1 MNSKGLYIMRLR
13 KLIKSS
19 LTCATLMAAIVA
31 NAEQDLNLPETF
43 GYVQLNGG
51 PAFNLT
57 GAGMFGNKN
66 AGNTGVYG
74 IEAGYKFDDYT
85 RASISLDY
93 MPGNNFDSSANEND
107 SGNVGS
113 SSYVETSNNNFKV
126 DSWIL
131 MFNGYYD
138 IKNSSD
144 FTPYF
149 TLGAGVAHNKAK
161 STYTASTSINGGGFE
176 SDSADLGEATKDN
189 FAYKIGLGTRYS
201 INKSFDLDLRYQFV
215 DLGKVTTASGS
226 YNSSGTVIPVSE
238 QTVKLKSQQV
248 LLGIAY
254 KF

>member
-1 MNSKGLYIMRLR
+1 MSNKI
-13 KLIKSS
+13 KLIAGYAVLS
-19 LTCATLMAAIVA
+19 LASLA
-31 NAEQDLNLPETF
+31 NAEQDLSLPETF

-51 PAFNLT
+51 PAFNIS

-85 RASISLDY
+85 RASISVDY
-93 MPGNNFDSSANEND
+93 MPNYSFDASASENE
-107 SGNVGS
+107 SGYLSGGTP
-113 SSYVETSNNNFKV
+113 YVVTSNNNFKV
-126 DSWIL
+126 NSWL
-131 MFNGYYD
+131 VMLNGYYD

-149 TLGAGVAHNKAK
+149 TIGAGIARNKAK
-161 STYTASTSINGGGFE
+161 STYSASTSVRGGAFE
-176 SDSADLGEATKDN
+176 TDSADLGEESKDN
-189 FAYKIGLGTRYS
+189 FAYKIGAGARYA

-215 DLGKVTTASGS
+215 DMGKFTTAAGS
-226 YNSSGTVIPVSE
+226 YNYGGTIIIPVPE
-238 QTVKLKSQQV
+238 QTIKLKSQQI

>member
-1 MNSKGLYIMRLR
+1 MRLR

-19 LTCATLMAAIVA
+19 LTCATLMAAVVA
-31 NAEQDLNLPETF
+31 NAERDLNLPETF

-66 AGNTGVYG
+66 AETSGVYG

-93 MPGNNFDSSANEND
+93 MPSNNFDSSANEND
-107 SGNVGS
+107 SGYSGS
-113 SSYVETSNNNFKV
+113 TPYVVTSNNNFKV

-138 IKNSSD
+138 IKNSSNL
-144 FTPYF
+144 TPYF
-149 TLGAGVAHNKAK
+149 TLGAGVVRNKAK
-161 STYTASTSINGGGFE
+161 STYTASTSVNGGAFE
-176 SDSADLGEATKDN
+176 SDSADLGEYTKDN
-189 FAYKIGLGTRYS
+189 FAYKIGAGARYA

-215 DLGKVTTASGS
+215 DMGKVTTASGS
-226 YNSSGTVIPVSE
+226 YNASGTTISVPE
-238 QTVKLKSQQV
+238 QTVKLKSQQI
-248 LLGIAY
+248 LLGVAY